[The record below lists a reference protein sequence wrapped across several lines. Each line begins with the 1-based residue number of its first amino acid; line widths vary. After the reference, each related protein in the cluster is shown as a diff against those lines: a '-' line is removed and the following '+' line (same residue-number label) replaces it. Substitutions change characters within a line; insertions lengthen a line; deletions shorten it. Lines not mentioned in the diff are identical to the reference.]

1 VTVESSIPTNAAAPQ
16 PGPAK
21 PPAFTPTVE
30 QMHMVLAVS
39 RLLAVP
45 MELDLMLQHI
55 AEMCT
60 DMLGCERASIFLY
73 DPDTSQLWTKIALN
87 SKEIRVPCT
96 AGMVGHAFTTNAL
109 VLVTDPY
116 RDPRFNPEPD
126 RRSGFVTRNLLT
138 CPMVGV
144 DGKPLGVIQAVN
156 KRIGHF
162 DQQDPAMIQLLADQA
177 GVAIQRHQL
186 QLVAVETAA
195 LRHEMDLAMQ
205 LQQALIPA
213 VKPDVVGIESV
224 GWTLAASTTGG
235 DCFDLWKTL
244 DDRLGILVADAS
256 GHGLGPA
263 MMVTQARTLVRAL
276 SEIETHPHRLLAR
289 VNDRLAD
296 DLGGGRFVTAFY
308 GMLSSDGRLD
318 WSSAGHGPVF
328 IRPTPDAELIELEP
342 PCPPLA
348 VIAPW
353 WEAEPESH
361 QIEPGGSIILVSDGI
376 FEASNDQGV
385 MFGVPRMR
393 DLIEEHRHA
402 APEVLLGALRDAA
415 TAWKGTPGP
424 DDDQT
429 IVIVRRVCPANAMA
443 DPG

>member
-1 VTVESSIPTNAAAPQ
+1 MPL
-16 PGPAK
+16 PAQGRE
-21 PPAFTPTVE
+21 ASFAPTVD

-39 RLLAVP
+39 RLLSVP

-60 DMLGCERASIFLY
+60 DMLGCERASIFLH
-73 DPDTSQLWTKIALN
+73 DPETAQLWTKIALN

-96 AGMVGHAFTTNAL
+96 AGIVGHAFSTNSL
-109 VLVTDPY
+109 VQVSDPY
-116 RDPRFNPEPD
+116 HDARFNPEPD

-156 KRIGHF
+156 KRIGQF
-162 DQQDPAMIQLLADQA
+162 EKQDPAMIQLLADQA

-186 QLVAVETAA
+186 QLAAVETAA
-195 LRHEMDLAMQ
+195 LRREMDLAMQ
-205 LQQALIPA
+205 LQQALIPT
-213 VKPDVVGIESV
+213 VKPDVLGIESV

-235 DCFDLWKTL
+235 DCFDLWKTT

-296 DLGGGRFVTAFY
+296 DLGGGRFVTAFF
-308 GMLSSDGRLD
+308 GMIASDGRLD

-328 IRPTPDAELIELEP
+328 IRTRPDAPLIELEP

-348 VIAPW
+348 VISPW
-353 WEAEPESH
+353 WEADPVSH

-376 FEASNDQGV
+376 FEAANDDGE
-385 MFGVPRMR
+385 MLGVPRMR
-393 DLIEEHRHA
+393 ELIEEHRES
-402 APEVLLGALRDAA
+402 PPQMLLDVLRDAA
-415 TAWKGTPGP
+415 TEWKGTPGP

-429 IVIVRRVCPANAMA
+429 IVIVRRVLN
-443 DPG
+443 

>member
-1 VTVESSIPTNAAAPQ
+1 VTVENSTSTDQTQTAA
-16 PGPAK
+16 GPAQV
-21 PPAFTPTVE
+21 AGFAPTVG

-60 DMLGCERASIFLY
+60 DMLGCERASIFLH
-73 DPDTSQLWTKIALN
+73 DGKTGQLWTKVAL
-87 SKEIRVPCT
+87 SSAEIRVPCT
-96 AGMVGHAFTTNAL
+96 AGIVGHAFSSNSL
-109 VLVTDPY
+109 VLVSDPY
-116 RDPRFNPEPD
+116 RDQRFNPEPD

-162 DQQDPAMIQLLADQA
+162 EKQDPSMIQLLADQA

-186 QLVAVETAA
+186 QLAAVETAA

-205 LQQALIPA
+205 LQQALIPTT
-213 VKPDVVGIESV
+213 KPDVHGIESV

-235 DCFDLWKTL
+235 DCFDLWKTH
-244 DDRLGILVADAS
+244 DNRLGILVADAS

-276 SEIETHPHRLLAR
+276 SELETHPHRLLSR
-289 VNDRLAD
+289 VNDRLAE
-296 DLGGGRFVTAFY
+296 DLGGGRFVTAFF
-308 GMLSSDGRLD
+308 GIISSDGRLD

-328 IRPTPDAELIELEP
+328 IRPRPDAELIELEP
-342 PCPPLA
+342 PAPPLA
-348 VIAPW
+348 VISPW
-353 WEAEPESH
+353 WEEDTVSH

-376 FEASNDQGV
+376 FEASDGEGL
-385 MFGVPRMR
+385 MLGVPRMR
-393 DLIEEHRHA
+393 ELLEKHRDA
-402 APEVLLGALRDAA
+402 SPQELLDVLRDAA
-415 TAWKGTPGP
+415 TAWKGSPSP

-429 IVIVRRVCPANAMA
+429 IVIVKRAAAA
-443 DPG
+443 DCH